1 MACSS
6 KKQKSD
12 LLRFTVSKTGAFL
25 KDNIGKLHG
34 RGIYCCNNR
43 ECLQTF
49 ISRKTK
55 LAKALRV
62 DVIQVNEELR
72 GFSGVNDE

>member
-1 MACSS
+1 MGCGS
-6 KKQKSD
+6 KKQKSE
-12 LLRFTVSKTGAFL
+12 LLRFTISETGML
-25 KDNIGKLHG
+25 CINNNGKIYG
-34 RGIYCCNNR
+34 RGVYCCNHK
-43 ECLQTF
+43 ECLQIF
-49 ISRKTK
+49 LSRKTK